1 MDYSQLSM
9 HELFRMEAE
18 SSLSVLADGVLRLN
32 EQADD
37 AETLQAMMR
46 AAHSLK
52 GAARVIQLN
61 DAVSLAHH
69 MEDAMVA
76 MQEGRSHWHSACVA
90 PMLRAI
96 DTLQAFADQKTVDES
111 ELEALN
117 ASLTAMLH
125 PPETTTETRPGDTTG
140 EVASPANEASEEN
153 PATTTRATA
162 HVRISP
168 QHIERMLGL
177 ATEIQAEWQWLMP
190 LNDTMQRLK
199 SQARES
205 VKLLRQVETSML
217 ESGAATS
224 NSACTAALSRSQ
236 HYLLEISEQIQEGLT
251 RLEQYE
257 RSVFRQSRQLQ
268 ELSVDCRMQPF
279 AHGIQGFRRM
289 VHDLGVELGRDVHLH
304 IEGENTLVDRDILEK
319 IKAPLQHLLRNA
331 VDHGI
336 GDPDTRLTAGKPAE
350 GHVYLRALHQSGMLK
365 IIVEDDGAGI
375 DLELLRRCIVQRG
388 HASAEM
394 VERMEQ
400 AELLAFLFL
409 PGFSMRET
417 VSEISG
423 RGVGLDVVEM
433 TVRDVQGVMHVETEA
448 GKGTRFELHLPISL
462 AVTRALQVSIARQIW
477 AVPLA
482 RLQHMALLYEEDIQ
496 YAEGQPFF
504 YLGEQH
510 IGLVQATT
518 LFDVS
523 MSNTLPFPW
532 HVLVFGQPPHS
543 LGLIVD
549 AVVGIHDLVE
559 KPLPEVLGKV
569 QDIASCAVMPDGTL
583 IYMMDTHDI
592 LRSMARFLAS
602 RRRYKGEKQHVGAAV
617 HRRILVADDSITVRE
632 TERNMLIAEGYA
644 VDVAVDGLD
653 AWNMLNANDYDLL
666 ISDVDMPHMD
676 GITLIQ
682 RMRQDSRFGIMPVI
696 IVSYKENEHDRMRG
710 LEAGADA
717 YLAKS
722 SFDDQSMLQKV
733 RELLGGA

>member
-1 MDYSQLSM
+1 
-9 HELFRMEAE
+9 MEAE
-18 SSLSVLADGVLRLN
+18 SSLSVLADGVLRLK
-32 EQADD
+32 EQPDD

-76 MQEGRSHWHSACVA
+76 MQQGRSHWHDGCVA

-96 DTLQAFADQKTVDES
+96 DTLQAFADQKTVDAS
-111 ELEALN
+111 ELTTLN
-117 ASLTAMLH
+117 ASLTAMLQ
-125 PPETTTETRPGDTTG
+125 PPETTTETKPGDTTATG
-140 EVASPANEASEEN
+140 EAASPANAETSGTT
-153 PATTTRATA
+153 PANTANTTT

-177 ATEIQAEWQWLMP
+177 AIEIQAEWQWLMP
-190 LNDTMQRLK
+190 LSHSLQHLK
-199 SQARES
+199 SHARECM
-205 VKLLRQVETSML
+205 KLLRQL
-217 ESGAATS
+217 EPSVFDSATTGD
-224 NSACTAALSRSQ
+224 NACAAALRRSQ
-236 HYLLEISEQIQEGLT
+236 HYVLEISEQIQEGLT

-279 AHGIQGFRRM
+279 AHGIQGFKRM
-289 VHDLGVELGRDVHLH
+289 VHDLGVELGKQVRLH

-336 GDPDTRLTAGKPAE
+336 GDTSTRLAAGKPAE
-350 GHVYLRALHQSGMLK
+350 GHVYLRAMHQSGMLK

-462 AVTRALQVSIARQIW
+462 AVTRALQISIAGQAW

-482 RLQHMALLYEEDIQ
+482 RLQHMTLLYEADIQ

-504 YLGEQH
+504 YLNEQR
-510 IGLVQATT
+510 IELVQAAA
-518 LFDVS
+518 LFNHS
-523 MSNTLPFPW
+523 SSEIPTFPW
-532 HVLVFGQPPHS
+532 HVLVLGQPPHS
-543 LGLIVD
+543 LGLVVD
-549 AVVGIHDLVE
+549 MVVGIHDLVE
-559 KPLPEVLGKV
+559 KPLPEILGKV
-569 QDIASCAVMPDGTL
+569 QDITSCALMPDGKL
-583 IYMMDTHDI
+583 IYMMDTHDM

-602 RRRYKGEKQHVGAAV
+602 RRKHKREEQHAETAIRG
-617 HRRILVADDSITVRE
+617 RILVVDDSITVRE

-733 RELLGGA
+733 HELLGEA